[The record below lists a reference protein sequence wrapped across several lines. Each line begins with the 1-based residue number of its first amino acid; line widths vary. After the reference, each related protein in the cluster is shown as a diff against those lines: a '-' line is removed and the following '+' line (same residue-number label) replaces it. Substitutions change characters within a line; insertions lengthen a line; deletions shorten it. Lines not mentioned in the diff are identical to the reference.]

1 MHPIWNTS
9 VIKYTLKKQCTNSV
23 CSTGKNNAGNQYEKQ
38 YGKSVNQQSCVRVCK
53 GFPSQCEKDCTY
65 LSTRKDAKC
74 LFNCRRRNLM
84 VAGQATTGLMLHA
97 RGAKI
102 SVGSSPSFLS
112 LLKSKLK
119 TNLHNSVIDSSVN
132 IQYLKST

>member
-1 MHPIWNTS
+1 MQEINM
-9 VIKYTLKKQCTNSV
+9 
-23 CSTGKNNAGNQYEKQ
+23 KNNMENQSINSPVFVYAKESLL
-38 YGKSVNQQSCVRVCK
+38 SV
-53 GFPSQCEKDCTY
+53 EKDCTY

-119 TNLHNSVIDSSVN
+119 TNLHNSVIDSRVN